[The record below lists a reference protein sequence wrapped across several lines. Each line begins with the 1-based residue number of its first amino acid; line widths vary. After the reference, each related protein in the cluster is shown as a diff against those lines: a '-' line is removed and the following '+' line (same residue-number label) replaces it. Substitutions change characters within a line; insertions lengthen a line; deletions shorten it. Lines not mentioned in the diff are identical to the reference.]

1 MPTIDLA
8 GRELWALQEGGR
20 LQHSVLSACA
30 GAASATP
37 GGPVALMPCEGA
49 DKWEPLGN
57 GQLRAGRFCLSQS
70 GQAAGSAD
78 VASKSAVVATSTSHP
93 SAHGAWA
100 AVDSDESSYWA
111 SKRDEA
117 EPVSLTVDLG
127 GVHAL
132 DAVTIA
138 WEFPAKAFSV
148 SSALKD
154 GEPWTELFSTAT
166 NVVNSTTIVAGGRR
180 ASKIRIVMREAHPV
194 HGVFQ
199 GHPLYGI
206 RSLRALAPRLSPVLE
221 DCASAGASKDARDKY
236 FVVPAPAFDPS
247 AAGALKSELPQ
258 LDAAKASLGGVVS
271 EVSEV
276 VPRLPLCQPSTAISE
291 AASAAAPALLSLR
304 RAHLQARRQGGSQVG
319 AGKVGEAVARSV
331 GLQHGVEAGSL
342 RELLLSA
349 RAAVVRVRAALS

>member
-20 LQHSVLSACA
+20 LQHSALSACA

-78 VASKSAVVATSTSHP
+78 AASKSAVVATSTSHP

-132 DAVTIA
+132 DAERWRRVA
-138 WEFPAKAFSV
+138 ARG
-148 SSALKD
+148 
-154 GEPWTELFSTAT
+154 GERRPPRERVRPPPDQRRGRVERGAVVLEETEQGAAEVDRAAAVGA
-166 NVVNSTTIVAGGRR
+166 NAGG
-180 ASKIRIVMREAHPV
+180 
-194 HGVFQ
+194 
-199 GHPLYGI
+199 
-206 RSLRALAPRLSPVLE
+206 
-221 DCASAGASKDARDKY
+221 DD
-236 FVVPAPAFDPS
+236 
-247 AAGALKSELPQ
+247 
-258 LDAAKASLGGVVS
+258 
-271 EVSEV
+271 
-276 VPRLPLCQPSTAISE
+276 
-291 AASAAAPALLSLR
+291 
-304 RAHLQARRQGGSQVG
+304 VG
-319 AGKVGEAVARSV
+319 AGE
-331 GLQHGVEAGSL
+331 E
-342 RELLLSA
+342 EE
-349 RAAVVRVRAALS
+349 RVRAEPA